1 MCGFA
6 GALDLTGRRTP
17 NQYMVERM
25 ADAIRH
31 RGPDD
36 FGLLVNRGLTV
47 AHRRLSIVGV
57 NDGHQPIFNEDH
69 SVAVVFNGELFDF
82 PEQRAKLQAQGHI
95 FRTGTD
101 TEIIVHLYEQY
112 GVNFLDHMNGQFAFV
127 LHDLARHRIILARD
141 RTGICPLH
149 WAKRGDTMYFG
160 SEIKAILASGEVA
173 PAIDPVG
180 LDHMF
185 TFFAMGRRR
194 TMYAGIESV
203 LPGHVMCI
211 DLRTDRQAAEIVDR
225 CYWDF
230 EFPDHGDEDDPTDE
244 RPLVDEFEATFRRA
258 VEVRL
263 RADVPVV
270 GYLSGGIDSAAVM
283 SQAVS
288 LSGQPIPSFT
298 VSIPDARLDESS
310 NARRASRHIGTIPHF
325 VEAGPA
331 LISKIYP
338 ALIAAADCPVIDTSC
353 AALHALSGA
362 VHDHGFK
369 TVLTGEGS
377 DEAMAGYVWFK
388 IQKMALAAGF
398 GSSRAVTGA
407 SRLFRKSLT
416 PSVSFAELA
425 RFDTL
430 SGGPVAQTDMNHLVS
445 TSRHAF
451 YSREMFERLDG
462 QRAYDDLDFDTQ
474 RIKRWHPLN
483 QSLYF
488 GYKVML
494 AGLLLNHKGDR
505 VAMANSVETRY
516 PFLDENVI
524 RLTSRLAPR
533 WKLRGMRMDK
543 YLLRKAASRWL
554 PEDIAMRPKAM
565 FRAPFAESFI
575 DNAPPYVAQLLS
587 EESLK
592 KTGYFDVAR
601 VRRFHALARS
611 GRVKPWHFFTSMGFA
626 SVLSTQ
632 LWHHQNLGGGLCELP
647 SRSYGPQLSAAER
660 APHLHIVEPI
670 FNKSA

>member
-6 GALDLTGRRTP
+6 GALDLTGLRTP
-17 NQYMVERM
+17 DQDKVERM

-36 FGLLVNRGLTV
+36 FGLLVNRGVTV

-57 NDGHQPIFNEDH
+57 SDGHQPIFNEDH

-82 PEQRAKLQAQGHI
+82 PEQRARLQAQGHS

-112 GVNFLDHMNGQFAFV
+112 GDDFLAHMNGQFAFV
-127 LHDLARHRIILARD
+127 LHDIARRRIFLARD

-149 WAKRGDTMYFG
+149 WARRGDTMYFG
-160 SEIKAILASGEVA
+160 SEIKALLASGEIA
-173 PAIDPVG
+173 AAIDPVG

-203 LPGHVMCI
+203 LPGHV
-211 DLRTDRQAAEIVDR
+211 LRVEMRPDGKAAEIVDR

-230 EFPDHGDEDDPTDE
+230 DFPDHGDEDDPADE
-244 RPLVDEFEATFRRA
+244 GKLVDEFEATFRRA
-258 VEVRL
+258 VEVRM

-288 LSGQPIPSFT
+288 VLGRPIPSFT
-298 VSIPDARLDESS
+298 IKFPDSKLDESS
-310 NARRASRHIGTIPHF
+310 KALLASRHIGTIPQF
-325 VEAGPA
+325 VEAGPS
-331 LISKIYP
+331 LISQAYP
-338 ALIAAADCPVIDTSC
+338 ALISAADCPVIDTSC
-353 AALHALSGA
+353 AALYALSGA

-369 TVLTGEGS
+369 AVLTGEGS

-388 IQKMALAAGF
+388 IQKMALLASL
-398 GSSRAVTGA
+398 GSSRAATGA

-416 PSVSFAELA
+416 PSIPFADLA
-425 RFDTL
+425 RFDTTT
-430 SGGPVAQTDMNHLVS
+430 GGAVAQTDMHHLVS

-451 YSREMFERLDG
+451 YSREMLERLGG
-462 QRAYDDLDFDTQ
+462 QRAYDDLDFDTE

-505 VAMANSVETRY
+505 ITMANSVEARY
-516 PFLDENVI
+516 PFLDENLI
-524 RLTSRLAPR
+524 KLTSRLAPR
-533 WKLRGMRMDK
+533 WKLRGLRMDK

-554 PEDIAMRPKAM
+554 PEEIAMRPKAM

-587 EESLK
+587 ESSLK
-592 KTGYFDVAR
+592 KTGYFDVAA
-601 VRRFHALARS
+601 VRRFHALAQS
-611 GRVKPWHFFTSMGFA
+611 GRVRPWHFFTSMGFA

-632 LWHHQNLGGGLCELP
+632 LWHHQNLGGGLCDLP
-647 SRSYGPQLSAAER
+647 SRDFGTARPVTERPPHLRVVNPVTQLSA
-660 APHLHIVEPI
+660 
-670 FNKSA
+670 